1 MPLPWRNGG
10 GESVE
15 TCVRP
20 FLADNKKAVPPCM
33 RNCFEGNNN
42 ENCRGL
48 LHGNRLFA
56 VGAYAHGCDGAA
68 DELAHAFD
76 EFLGLFRNLFPGTAG
91 GNVLHPA
98 GHRFIHGLAA
108 FPFIHCGGRIR
119 AKRSVKRE
127 KSIRF
132 SL

>member
-1 MPLPWRNGG
+1 
-10 GESVE
+10 
-15 TCVRP
+15 
-20 FLADNKKAVPPCM
+20 M

-76 EFLGLFRNLFPGTAG
+76 EFLGLFRNLFPRTAG

-98 GHRFIHGLAA
+98 GHRFIVPLTN
-108 FPFIHCGGRIR
+108 
-119 AKRSVKRE
+119 RSKQQNTSHTYTERQ
-127 KSIRF
+127 
-132 SL
+132 